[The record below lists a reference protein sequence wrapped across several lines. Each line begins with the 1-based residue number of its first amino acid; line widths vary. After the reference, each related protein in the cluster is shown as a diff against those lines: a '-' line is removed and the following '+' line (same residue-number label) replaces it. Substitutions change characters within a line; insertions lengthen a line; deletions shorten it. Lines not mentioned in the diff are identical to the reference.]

1 MQRYSHQRQAI
12 LDNVRARCDHPSADM
27 IYEDVRKEYPNISLG
42 TVYRNLTQLA
52 ENGDILRIS
61 DCERDRFDKTLDP
74 HVHFICDECDKV
86 EDVWIKTFESELSNI
101 KSHLDCSINSVT
113 VSLHGSCSAC
123 RSKTAE

>member
-27 IYEDVRKEYPNISLG
+27 IYEDLRKTYPNISLG

-61 DCERDRFDKTLDP
+61 DCGRDRFDKTLDP
-74 HVHFICDECDKV
+74 HVHFICDKCDKV
-86 EDVWIKTFESELSNI
+86 EDVFLKMFESELSDI
-101 KSHLDCSINSVT
+101 KTRLDCTINNVT
-113 VSLHGSCSAC
+113 VSVHGSCAKC
-123 RSKTAE
+123 RTLQNH

>member
-27 IYEDVRKEYPNISLG
+27 IYEDLRKVYPNISLG

-52 ENGDILRIS
+52 ESGEILRIS

-74 HVHFICDECDKV
+74 HVHFICDECDTVK
-86 EDVWIKTFESELSNI
+86 DVWISTFETELAGI
-101 KSHLDCSINSVT
+101 RTELDCTINSVT
-113 VSLHGSCSAC
+113 VSLHGSCAECRRKSAN
-123 RSKTAE
+123 